1 MLDRRG
7 LTAYLLLTFGLTYAV
22 DGLLIAAGFRITDM
36 PGTGG
41 QLAIAAT
48 MWIPALAAWITVRF
62 VSHEGS
68 HVLRLRLGPLR
79 PYLQT
84 MLAIP
89 ALYALIYAL
98 SWLLGLGQPDW
109 GMRWLRDLLAQ
120 AGSTEPMPSPALLW
134 PALFLLTLLVTPF
147 VNALFGLGEEIGWRG
162 YLLPHLMPL
171 GKKCAYLL
179 TGLIWGLWHA
189 PLVLIGFN
197 YPGHPLL
204 GVGMMCLFTTA
215 LGLYIGALA
224 RRHESTILA
233 GWMHGLINSQGYGI
247 WRILFPTVNPLLGG
261 ATGLVGIAVWLMVG
275 LWHLQRNASLHPA

>member
-22 DGLLIAAGFRITDM
+22 DGLLIAAGFRITDL
-36 PGTGG
+36 PPIIG
-41 QLAIAAT
+41 QLAVAAT

-62 VSHEGS
+62 ISHEGGR
-68 HVLRLRLGPLR
+68 VLRLRLGPLR

-89 ALYALIYAL
+89 ALYALIYGL

-109 GMRWLRDLLAQ
+109 GLRWLRDLAAQ
-120 AGSTEPMPSPALLW
+120 AGSTEPLPSPALFW
-134 PALFLLTLLVTPF
+134 PSLFLLTVLVTPF
-147 VNALFGLGEEIGWRG
+147 INALFGLGEEIGWRG

-171 GKKCAYLL
+171 GKKRAYLL

-189 PLVLIGFN
+189 PLVLVGFN
-197 YPGHPLL
+197 YPGHPYL

-215 LGLYIGALA
+215 LGLYIGAMA
-224 RRHESTILA
+224 QRYESTLLA
-233 GWMHGLINSQGYGI
+233 GWMHGLVNSQGYGI
-247 WRILFPTVNPLLGG
+247 WRILFPTMNPLLGG
-261 ATGLVGIAVWLMVG
+261 AAGLVGILVWAAAG
-275 LWHLQRNASLHPA
+275 LWVMRGEAKA